1 MTIQACIF
9 FLACAFY
16 LGYFAES
23 SLFGFEGKKVVW
35 VFSLTLWLIP
45 TILLIYQMIRRVFL

>member
-23 SLFGFEGKKVVW
+23 SLFDFEGKKVVW
-35 VFSLTLWLIP
+35 VFSLALWLVP